1 MFKDGMKIWGVILLV
16 FLGLSIIGIIT
27 KVVLFPTHV
36 ANKALDASYGIVD
49 KTVNADNILFNYEN
63 FHNMYQGAIQ
73 QSNNII
79 NTEKSIETLKQT
91 YGNNPTQWPKD
102 VRSEL
107 SHQQQT
113 LQGYQAQYQ
122 RIKSD
127 YNADSQKLNRNLFKE
142 KSLPYMLP
150 DDYKMIN

>member
-1 MFKDGMKIWGVILLV
+1 MIKEGTKLWFI
-16 FLGLSIIGIIT
+16 IIGIIVLVGVLGFIG
-27 KVVLFPTHV
+27 KIILFPVNV
-36 ANKALDASYGIVD
+36 ANKAINTTSEVVD
-49 KTVNADNILFNYEN
+49 KTLDSSNVIFNYEN
-63 FHNMYQGAIQ
+63 FHNIYQGAIQ
-73 QSNNII
+73 QANNII

-91 YGNNPTQWPKD
+91 YGNNPIEWPKD

-127 YNADSQKLNRNLFKE
+127 YNADSQKLNRNLFKS

-150 DDYKMIN
+150 DDYKLID